1 MEIKLYLLA
10 NGKCPYLIWLNE
22 LDMSVRMRIQ
32 ARMARL
38 KDDEHFGES
47 KMISRGL
54 YELKFRTLGGGVRIY
69 FGKDGDS
76 VVVLLLGG
84 SKSRQEEDILKA
96 KIYWNDYT
104 NSV

>member
-1 MEIKLYLLA
+1 MEIKLYVKS
-10 NGKCPYLIWLNE
+10 NGKCPYLVWLNE
-22 LDMSVRMRIQ
+22 LDIAVRMRVQ
-32 ARMARL
+32 ARIARL

-54 YELKFRTLGGGVRIY
+54 YELKFRTIGGGIRIY
-69 FGKDGDS
+69 FGKDGDR

-84 SKSRQEEDILKA
+84 NKSRQENDIIKA

-104 NSV
+104 TSG